1 MHSGGGWKRPRR
13 GQSADR
19 RRKALRLTDPSWR
32 GWTALIAPRPRFR
45 PICSDAW
52 NRAWRT
58 LSAGLR
64 CDRGLSSDS
73 PNGRRSRR
81 RPNASGSRPR
91 NWSGSVK
98 RVHGHHPRAP
108 FQERGAGQNSPDNK
122 ESVMSEQAITDE
134 LFGMMK
140 VAQAQQETVET
151 CLRALT
157 AERIALAK
165 ERAALAQ
172 QTEAV
177 RQAASAAL
185 VVIRKAVGEA
195 VGVSMKEALAGIS
208 GEAAQ
213 ALGEAAKPVIARL
226 TSVAQTAGQTESAL
240 RKAGQWFAWKWVAVA
255 AGGLMGVCLF
265 AYAALAW
272 QLHQVKNLRA
282 EKAQLQA
289 NVAMLEKRGGKMVIL
304 NCGGRLCIEA
314 SRNQG
319 KGAERWK
326 GANWRNEENGAA
338 LVIPRGY

>member
-1 MHSGGGWKRPRR
+1 MF
-13 GQSADR
+13 
-19 RRKALRLTDPSWR
+19 L
-32 GWTALIAPRPRFR
+32 
-45 PICSDAW
+45 
-52 NRAWRT
+52 
-58 LSAGLR
+58 
-64 CDRGLSSDS
+64 
-73 PNGRRSRR
+73 PN
-81 RPNASGSRPR
+81 
-91 NWSGSVK
+91 
-98 RVHGHHPRAP
+98 
-108 FQERGAGQNSPDNK
+108 
-122 ESVMSEQAITDE
+122 SEQAITDE

-140 VAQAQQETVET
+140 VAKAQQETVET

-177 RQAASAAL
+177 RQAASAVL

-208 GEAAQ
+208 GEAV
-213 ALGEAAKPVIARL
+213 KPVIARL
-226 TSVAQTAGQTESAL
+226 SSVVQTAGQTESAL